1 MNATT
6 KLKHHQALQVGVR
19 MDELGCD
26 ELWSHRQHRAEKA
39 GKPWCEHC
47 GRAVDMATAWA
58 VRTMWT
64 LYKEPV
70 AVPNDFQLSD
80 DEERWVLLGS
90 ACGPKFM
97 RGKTFLVPAS
107 DVQDKLGGNK

>member
-1 MNATT
+1 VNATT
-6 KLKHHQALQVGVR
+6 NLKHQQALQVGVR

-26 ELWSHRQHRAEKA
+26 ELWSHRQRRAEKA

-58 VRTMWT
+58 VRTMWSG
-64 LYKEPV
+64 YVPV

-97 RGKTFLVPAS
+97 GGKTFLVPAS
-107 DVQDKLGGNK
+107 DVQDKLGVSK